1 MVAARANPRGR
12 PRGKPAQTVGFEPF
26 TGGVHLHSFT
36 VRPDADKSGT
46 DNQPLTTDNLK
57 DNRHSRHIA
66 RLPSLVYRHRR
77 YNRHLLTVQL
87 CEEYHLGY
95 FPTWTLALTA
105 YNSLAFQDGPAE
117 LNLGNLSP

>member
-57 DNRHSRHIA
+57 DNRQSRHIA

-77 YNRHLLTVQL
+77 YNRHLLTDCL
-87 CEEYHLGY
+87 CGVFHLGY
-95 FPTWTLALTA
+95 FPTRSLPSSV
-105 YNSLAFQDGPAE
+105 YNSLAFQDRPAE